1 MSIRVNKGKFKVN
14 ALAKAVLTFIP
25 PTPTPTATPTTTPTA
40 TVGTSPTPTPS
51 LTASPTFT
59 QTPTV
64 TNTPSITA
72 SQTVTPTNT
81 VTRTQTQ
88 TPSNT
93 ATQTQTPTPSI
104 TASQTQTPTPSITA
118 SQTQT
123 PTPSITASQTQTPTP
138 SITASQTQTP
148 TLTPSITASQTQT
161 PSPTNTLTPTVSP
174 TPNLTSSGL
183 IGYYDLYNS
192 EIPDGFNSD
201 YDACS
206 GTTTIYNITLYWNGT
221 FDDGT
226 TLYEDNQG
234 LTLFRNTTFGY
245 YYYSGNTFN
254 LDGATVYN
262 IESCVVVTPT
272 PTQTPTVTQTMTPT
286 TTVTPSPTSGATFN
300 FILLPIDTICYNY
313 NYVNSSGNSSVLR
326 YMDCNGNAQSVN
338 VNNGG
343 SGTFCA
349 QRGAYVSTP
358 SNSITITEAT
368 SCGVF
373 NPTPTPTATNTP
385 TPTIGNCIDCREITF
400 DGNITHASLM
410 AYWTNCDGLPQSYFV
425 NADTTYGPVCAILGT
440 ASGQAFTTGPSCGNS
455 CPTPTITPTQTTT
468 PTPTAT
474 PFPSTGFQTS
484 AFTSNAISQTTGQY
498 QIICQGGDINKKVQG
513 YMFVSNN
520 YGANFTGVRIPGYW
534 RTVGV
539 SDNGQYMLA
548 AGNDGTNTFTYKSS
562 DYGVTWELI
571 PRTSFPAPPNYSTD
585 KIYTSTVA
593 ISSDGQYQVIGT
605 DTSRFTNN
613 GFGGGYELYYCIYV
627 SNDYGVTW
635 SLGDYQLYASSFF
648 GVYSQVTISA
658 DGQLILATASGGI
671 TDVAY
676 GQIYRSSNYGVSFT
690 GIAST
695 FTNNNGTSV
704 SISRDGSHAI
714 ASFGSSQAFGFIKYS
729 QDSGTTWNT
738 ITSGSVPNRTWSTV
752 AIYDDAISGTTAYA
766 STTIS
771 SNLVRVVNLD
781 TTPVITEVSPTKN
794 CRFRL
799 SVSNS
804 GQYIIV
810 RDTVGIWRSANYGA
824 TFNYI
829 TS

>member
-1 MSIRVNKGKFKVN
+1 MSIRVNKGKFKIN
-14 ALAKAVLTFIP
+14 AVARAVLTFIP
-25 PTPTPTATPTTTPTA
+25 PTPTPTTTPTPTPTA

-51 LTASPTFT
+51 ITASPTLT

-64 TNTPSITA
+64 TPTPSITA
-72 SQTVTPTNT
+72 SQTVTPT
-81 VTRTQTQ
+81 QTI
-88 TPSNT
+88 T
-93 ATQTQTPTPSI
+93 ASVTPTPSI
-104 TASQTQTPTPSITA
+104 TASQTQTPTP
-118 SQTQT
+118 
-123 PTPSITASQTQTPTP
+123 
-138 SITASQTQTP
+138 
-148 TLTPSITASQTQT
+148 
-161 PSPTNTLTPTVSP
+161 TNTLTPTVTTTVSP

-183 IGYYDLYNS
+183 IGYYDLYNG

-226 TLYEDNQG
+226 TLYEDSQG
-234 LTLFRNTTFGY
+234 LTLFRNTTFGN

-254 LDGATVYN
+254 LEGATVYN

-272 PTQTPTVTQTMTPT
+272 PTQTPTLTQTITPT
-286 TTVTPSPTSGATFN
+286 TTTTPTPTSNQSFN
-300 FILLPIDTICYNY
+300 FILLPIDTVCYNY
-313 NYVNSSGNSSVLR
+313 SYVNNSGNSSVLK
-326 YMDCNGNAQSVN
+326 YMDCTGNVQTVN
-338 VNNGG
+338 VINGG

-349 QRGAYVSTP
+349 QRGAFISIP
-358 SNSITITEAT
+358 SNSITITEST
-368 SCGVF
+368 SCGVYSV
-373 NPTPTPTATNTP
+373 TPTPTVTNTP
-385 TPTIGNCIDCREITF
+385 TPTIGTCVDCRSITF

-410 AYWTNCDGLPQSYFV
+410 AYWTSCDGLPQSYFV
-425 NADTTYGPVCAILGT
+425 DADTTYGPVCAILGT
-440 ASGQAFTTGPSCGNS
+440 ASGQAFTTGSSCGNS
-455 CPTPTITPTQTTT
+455 CPTPTITPTQTKT
-468 PTPTAT
+468 PTPTPT
-474 PFPSTGFQTS
+474 PFPYTGFQTS

-498 QIICQGGDINKKVQG
+498 QIVCQGGDINKKVPG
-513 YMFVSNN
+513 YIFVSNN

-548 AGNDGTNTFTYKSS
+548 AGNDGTVPFTYKSS
-562 DYGVTWELI
+562 DYGVTWVLI
-571 PRTSFPAPPNYSTD
+571 PKTSFPGPPNYSAD
-585 KIYTSTVA
+585 NIYTSTVA
-593 ISSDGQYQVIGT
+593 LSNDGQYQVIGT
-605 DTSRFTNN
+605 DLSRFTFTS
-613 GFGGGYELYYCIYV
+613 FGGGYELYFCIYV
-627 SNDYGVTW
+627 SNDYGSTW
-635 SLGDYQLYASSFF
+635 TLSNYQLYSSSLF
-648 GVYSQVTISA
+648 GLYSQVTISA
-658 DGQLILATASGGI
+658 NGQIILATASGGI

-676 GQIYRSSNYGVSFT
+676 GQIYRSSNYGVSFAAIT
-690 GIAST
+690 ST
-695 FTNNNGTSV
+695 LTANNGTSI

-714 ASFGSSQAFGFIKYS
+714 ASFGSSQSFGFIKYS
-729 QDSGTTWNT
+729 QDSGTTWNN

-752 AIYDDAISGTTAYA
+752 AIYDDAVSGTTAYA

-781 TTPVITEVSPTKN
+781 TTPVIIEVSPTKN

-810 RDTVGIWRSANYGA
+810 RDTVGIWRSANYGP